1 MTVSFSFS
9 LSNSFCHAS
18 VARKLTPSL
27 DRYNPLETR
36 RRKRT
41 RNHCLRER
49 KEERKGKS
57 WRKERRRGP
66 TKAGQ
71 RFEYVDRREKR
82 RFHGS
87 VSPPNVLGLIRA
99 GKGLKLR
106 GGSRERISIRGKDGT
121 GGGFDSWLLHATIAG
136 EFENRPSVYATSSAF
151 GIQSRARDGIVEPW
165 RKSSA
170 NSFPLRVFVKK

>member
-27 DRYNPLETR
+27 DRYNPLKTR

-41 RNHCLRER
+41 RNRCLRKEKKEGKNEGEVQRKLVNDSSTLTVER
-49 KEERKGKS
+49 S
-57 WRKERRRGP
+57 
-66 TKAGQ
+66 AS
-71 RFEYVDRREKR
+71 FM
-82 RFHGS
+82 S

-170 NSFPLRVFVKK
+170 NSFPLRVFVKM

>member
-1 MTVSFSFS
+1 MP
-9 LSNSFCHAS
+9 
-18 VARKLTPSL
+18 K
-27 DRYNPLETR
+27 
-36 RRKRT
+36 
-41 RNHCLRER
+41 ER
-49 KEERKGKS
+49 KEGRKK
-57 WRKERRRGP
+57 RRRGP

-151 GIQSRARDGIVEPW
+151 GIQSRARDGIVENLE
-165 RKSSA
+165 KIFCEF
-170 NSFPLRVFVKK
+170 FPSPSVCKNVILRMKLGNLND

>member
-1 MTVSFSFS
+1 MP
-9 LSNSFCHAS
+9 
-18 VARKLTPSL
+18 K
-27 DRYNPLETR
+27 
-36 RRKRT
+36 
-41 RNHCLRER
+41 ER
-49 KEERKGKS
+49 KEGRKK
-57 WRKERRRGP
+57 RRRGP

-87 VSPPNVLGLIRA
+87 ISPPNVLGLIRA

-106 GGSRERISIRGKDGT
+106 GGSRERISIRGKD
-121 GGGFDSWLLHATIAG
+121 GGFDSWLLHATIAG

-170 NSFPLRVFVKK
+170 NSFPLRVFVKM